1 MAIFLRVGSS
11 SRSLGT
17 ANFLAANSLATAP
30 QGRAALLRIDRERV
44 VDVESFPLSALE
56 RLSQGRESM
65 ATPDLHGAKPAPLL
79 AIKSTPRKSWQAQ
92 KCSPRAHL
100 RRTSASYTTA
110 RSATS
115 ALERRAEPV
124 AQEVGG
130 RSMSNF
136 NERIHGRPD
145 LARRWVRAFACSVV
159 IVATAGHVQA
169 QEVVLG
175 SNLQGLLTFARAQ
188 SPELKAMRQ
197 EADAAA
203 QRVGPAGA
211 LPDPVLRVELMN
223 INNYGSDMS
232 PSLLPWKV
240 GETKYTLMQALP
252 LWGKRDLK
260 RDAASADAR
269 QADARADAA
278 WAELAARIKAT
289 YAEYYRAA
297 GNERLSTEVLG
308 LMARLE
314 QVSQTRYAGGIAGQ
328 SDAIR
333 AQLEQ
338 TAMRAELIALDGE
351 KRQIRARLNAL
362 LARDSAAPLA
372 EPLALRP
379 VPPVTTAD
387 AASLAERARTRN
399 PLIQAELAR
408 VAAAQK
414 NRDLTQRNRYPD
426 LTIGVS
432 PSQMGSRITTWGVMV
447 EMNIPLQQDSR
458 RSEEREA
465 EAMVAAA
472 RSRTESLSQQLLGD
486 LAVNLAGLEAARRT
500 ETLVKTQLL
509 PQSELGLQSALA
521 AYENGKAEFS
531 MLLEAQR
538 QIRKARQEIL
548 KSQVEAQM
556 RLAEIER
563 ILGEDL

>member
-1 MAIFLRVGSS
+1 MTTLQQPALKPLIGGSS
-11 SRSLGT
+11 PG
-17 ANFLAANSLATAP
+17 ANGPLQVPGRRARKLLFVLLAATSL
-30 QGRAALLRIDRERV
+30 
-44 VDVESFPLSALE
+44 S
-56 RLSQGRESM
+56 
-65 ATPDLHGAKPAPLL
+65 GAVA
-79 AIKSTPRKSWQAQ
+79 
-92 KCSPRAHL
+92 
-100 RRTSASYTTA
+100 
-110 RSATS
+110 
-115 ALERRAEPV
+115 
-124 AQEVGG
+124 AQETALGA
-130 RSMSNF
+130 
-136 NERIHGRPD
+136 D
-145 LARRWVRAFACSVV
+145 LP
-159 IVATAGHVQA
+159 
-169 QEVVLG
+169 
-175 SNLQGLLTFARAQ
+175 GLLTFARTQ
-188 SPELKAMRQ
+188 SPELRAMQ
-197 EADAAA
+197 AEAAAAA

-223 INNYGSDMS
+223 INNYGTDAS

-240 GETKYTLMQALP
+240 GETKYTLMQSLP

-269 QADARADAA
+269 QADARSEAA

-297 GNERLSTEVLG
+297 GNERLSTEVLS

-314 QVSQTRYAGGIAGQ
+314 QVSQARYAGGLAGQ

-372 EPLALRP
+372 DPVALRP

-426 LTIGVS
+426 LTVGVS

-447 EMNIPLQQDSR
+447 EMNIPLQQESR
-458 RSEEREA
+458 RSQEREA

>member
-1 MAIFLRVGSS
+1 MTTLQQPALEPLTGGS
-11 SRSLGT
+11 LPG
-17 ANFLAANSLATAP
+17 ANAPTQVPGRRGRKLLFVLLATTT
-30 QGRAALLRIDRERV
+30 
-44 VDVESFPLSALE
+44 SLSGTVA
-56 RLSQGRESM
+56 
-65 ATPDLHGAKPAPLL
+65 
-79 AIKSTPRKSWQAQ
+79 
-92 KCSPRAHL
+92 
-100 RRTSASYTTA
+100 
-110 RSATS
+110 
-115 ALERRAEPV
+115 
-124 AQEVGG
+124 AQE
-130 RSMSNF
+130 
-136 NERIHGRPD
+136 
-145 LARRWVRAFACSVV
+145 
-159 IVATAGHVQA
+159 TA
-169 QEVVLG
+169 LG
-175 SNLQGLLTFARAQ
+175 ADLQGLLTFARAQ
-188 SPELKAMRQ
+188 SPELRAMQ
-197 EADAAA
+197 AEADAAA

-223 INNYGSDMS
+223 INNYGTDAS
-232 PSLLPWKV
+232 PSLLPSKV
-240 GETKYTLMQALP
+240 GETKYTLMQSLP

-269 QADARADAA
+269 QADARSEAA

-314 QVSQTRYAGGIAGQ
+314 QVSQARYAGGLAGQ

-372 EPLALRP
+372 DPVALRP

-426 LTIGVS
+426 LTVGVS

-447 EMNIPLQQDSR
+447 EMNIPLQQESR
-458 RSEEREA
+458 RSQEREA

-472 RSRTESLSQQLLGD
+472 RSRTESLSQLLLGD

-538 QIRKARQEIL
+538 QTAKARQEIL

>member
-1 MAIFLRVGSS
+1 MTTLQQPALEPLTGGS
-11 SRSLGT
+11 LPG
-17 ANFLAANSLATAP
+17 ANAPTQVPGRRGRKLLFVLLATT
-30 QGRAALLRIDRERV
+30 
-44 VDVESFPLSALE
+44 SLSGTVA
-56 RLSQGRESM
+56 
-65 ATPDLHGAKPAPLL
+65 
-79 AIKSTPRKSWQAQ
+79 
-92 KCSPRAHL
+92 
-100 RRTSASYTTA
+100 
-110 RSATS
+110 
-115 ALERRAEPV
+115 
-124 AQEVGG
+124 AQE
-130 RSMSNF
+130 
-136 NERIHGRPD
+136 
-145 LARRWVRAFACSVV
+145 
-159 IVATAGHVQA
+159 TA
-169 QEVVLG
+169 LG
-175 SNLQGLLTFARAQ
+175 ADLQGLLTFARAQ
-188 SPELKAMRQ
+188 SPELRAMQ
-197 EADAAA
+197 AEADAAA

-223 INNYGSDMS
+223 INNYGTDAS

-240 GETKYTLMQALP
+240 GETKYTLMQSVP

-278 WAELAARIKAT
+278 WSEIAARIKAS

-314 QVSQTRYAGGIAGQ
+314 QVSQARYAGGLAGQ

-372 EPLALRP
+372 DPVALRP

-408 VAAAQK
+408 AAAAQK

-426 LTIGVS
+426 LTVGVS

-447 EMNIPLQQDSR
+447 EMNIPLQQESR
-458 RSEEREA
+458 RSQEREA

-538 QIRKARQEIL
+538 QTAKARQEIL

>member
-1 MAIFLRVGSS
+1 MTALQQPALKPPIGGSLPRSNPSTQALGRRVRKLLFG
-11 SRSLGT
+11 L
-17 ANFLAANSLATAP
+17 LAATSLSGP
-30 QGRAALLRIDRERV
+30 V
-44 VDVESFPLSALE
+44 
-56 RLSQGRESM
+56 
-65 ATPDLHGAKPAPLL
+65 
-79 AIKSTPRKSWQAQ
+79 
-92 KCSPRAHL
+92 
-100 RRTSASYTTA
+100 
-110 RSATS
+110 
-115 ALERRAEPV
+115 V
-124 AQEVGG
+124 AQE
-130 RSMSNF
+130 
-136 NERIHGRPD
+136 
-145 LARRWVRAFACSVV
+145 
-159 IVATAGHVQA
+159 T
-169 QEVVLG
+169 VLG
-175 SNLQGLLTFARAQ
+175 ADLQGLLTFARTQ
-188 SPELKAMRQ
+188 SQELRAMHA

-203 QRVGPAGA
+203 ERVGPAGA

-223 INNYGSDMS
+223 INNYGTDAS
-232 PSLLPWKV
+232 PSLLPSKV
-240 GETKYTLMQALP
+240 GETKYTLLQSLP

-278 WAELAARIKAT
+278 WSELAARIKAS
-289 YAEYYRAA
+289 YAEYYRVA

-314 QVSQTRYAGGIAGQ
+314 QVSQARYAGGLAGQ

-362 LARDSAAPLA
+362 LARDSAALLA
-372 EPLALRP
+372 DPLALRP

-408 VAAAQK
+408 AAAAQK

-426 LTIGVS
+426 LTVGVS
-432 PSQMGSRITTWGVMV
+432 PSQVGSRITTWGVMV
-447 EMNIPLQQDSR
+447 EMNIPLQQESR
-458 RSEEREA
+458 RSQEREA

-500 ETLVKTQLL
+500 ERLVKTQLL

-538 QIRKARQEIL
+538 QTAKARQEVL

>member
-1 MAIFLRVGSS
+1 MTTLQQPALEPLTGGS
-11 SRSLGT
+11 LPG
-17 ANFLAANSLATAP
+17 ANAPTQVPGRRGRKLLFVLLATTT
-30 QGRAALLRIDRERV
+30 
-44 VDVESFPLSALE
+44 SLSGTVA
-56 RLSQGRESM
+56 
-65 ATPDLHGAKPAPLL
+65 
-79 AIKSTPRKSWQAQ
+79 
-92 KCSPRAHL
+92 
-100 RRTSASYTTA
+100 
-110 RSATS
+110 
-115 ALERRAEPV
+115 
-124 AQEVGG
+124 AQE
-130 RSMSNF
+130 
-136 NERIHGRPD
+136 
-145 LARRWVRAFACSVV
+145 
-159 IVATAGHVQA
+159 TA
-169 QEVVLG
+169 LG
-175 SNLQGLLTFARAQ
+175 ADLQGLLTFARAQ
-188 SPELKAMRQ
+188 SPELRAMQ
-197 EADAAA
+197 AEADAAA

-223 INNYGSDMS
+223 INNYGTDAS

-240 GETKYTLMQALP
+240 GETKYTLMQSLP

-278 WAELAARIKAT
+278 WSEIAARIKAS

-314 QVSQTRYAGGIAGQ
+314 QVSQARYAGGLAGQ

-372 EPLALRP
+372 DPVALRP

-408 VAAAQK
+408 AAAAQK

-426 LTIGVS
+426 LTVGVS

-447 EMNIPLQQDSR
+447 EMNIPLQQESR
-458 RSEEREA
+458 RSQEREA

-472 RSRTESLSQQLLGD
+472 RSRTESLSQLLLGD

-538 QIRKARQEIL
+538 QTAKARQEIL